1 MTTPLALDGCAVLV
15 VEDNYF
21 VAVDTQRTLITAGAV
36 VFGPAANE
44 QDAMRMMQTMSPTFA
59 VVDVNLGQGPSFH
72 VAEALAD
79 RGVPF
84 IFVTGYSDLDAPDRF
99 KDIVRI
105 EKPAPMENIVN
116 ELHRMKKDILAR
128 PS

>member
-1 MTTPLALDGCAVLV
+1 MTAPLALDGCAVLV

-21 VAVDTQRTLITAGAV
+21 VAVDTQRALISAGAV
-36 VFGPAANE
+36 VFGPAASE
-44 QDAMRMMQTMSPTFA
+44 QDAMRMLHTMSPTFA

-72 VAEALAD
+72 IAEALAD

-105 EKPAPMENIVN
+105 EKPAPMEHIVA
-116 ELHRMKKDILAR
+116 ELQRMKQEIQTR
-128 PS
+128 PA